1 MPVSRIQRT
10 QNSAPR
16 SVQFSGLLVETAE
29 EREPITAACS
39 GHFHVLVP
47 SNCTA
52 SSAACFVT
60 AEAASKE
67 SEVSLLWIGPGK
79 PTCH

>member
-1 MPVSRIQRT
+1 MSVSRTKRT
-10 QNSAPR
+10 QNSAPQ
-16 SVQFSGLLVETAE
+16 SVQFLGPLVETAE

-39 GHFHVLVP
+39 SHFHVLVP
-47 SNCTA
+47 SNSPA

-60 AEAASKE
+60 AEAASQE
-67 SEVSLLWIGPGK
+67 SEVFLLWIRPGK